1 MLAQGI
7 PSRYQWLLP
16 STVCIVG
23 NRSVHDAG
31 PLDVQRSGGSVK
43 WESVSMI
50 LIPSKELLSSD
61 FDSTTV
67 TVHLRWSRVSSNVRR
82 THSTSH
88 SSLLRRSGA
97 PSVGRPRPPSY
108 FGEPCQPGSLAAA
121 RTCRSATLESE

>member
-1 MLAQGI
+1 MLAQGT

-50 LIPSKELLSSD
+50 LIPLKALIRSG
-61 FDSTTV
+61 FDSTMV
-67 TVHLRWSRVSSNVRR
+67 TLRLRLSLDFLE
-82 THSTSH
+82 
-88 SSLLRRSGA
+88 LLRAHFDVPRLSTT
-97 PSVGRPRPPSY
+97 PLWLSGRPPPA
-108 FGEPCQPGSLAAA
+108 QSL
-121 RTCRSATLESE
+121 R